1 MLGGGGGEDEV
12 LFMSWGGGEDE
23 VLFMSWKHACPE
35 RPTSVYEFTVVL
47 QQWI

>member
-1 MLGGGGGEDEV
+1 MLG
-12 LFMSWGGGEDE
+12 GGGEDE

-35 RPTSVYEFTVVL
+35 SPTSVYEFTVVL